1 MIKKP
6 ELMAP
11 VGSFEMLQAAID
23 SGADSVYFG
32 VKDLNMREMGSSN
45 FTFDELK
52 EVVSRCHDNNMKAY
66 LTVNTIIYEGEGKL
80 VDSILAAAKIAGVDA
95 IIAWDFSVLKK
106 AKKLGF
112 ELHLSTQASVSNFE
126 ALKFYYDFGV
136 RRFVLARELSLPEI
150 KKIKKKITL
159 SKLDAQIECFV
170 HGAMCVAVSGRCFMS
185 QFNHCKSANRGQ
197 CLQACRRKYR
207 IIDDEEGTELVL
219 DNHFVMSP
227 KDLCTMPVFDKLIS
241 AGIDVF
247 KIEGRARSP
256 EYVKIVVE
264 SYREAINAFFDKCLS
279 ANLKKQL
286 VLKMEKV
293 YNRGFN
299 TGFYMGYPL
308 DSWAGVYGSKATT
321 RKVFLGKVNN
331 YYNKLGVVE
340 VLLEAGDVN
349 FGDLFYVIGPTTGV
363 LEGVVPEMLVDDEV
377 VSRALKGVIVTF
389 KCSKVRV
396 NDKFFKIVSVDEN
409 KQLTQ

>member
-136 RRFVLARELSLPEI
+136 RRFVN
-150 KKIKKKITL
+150 
-159 SKLDAQIECFV
+159 C
-170 HGAMCVAVSGRCFMS
+170 
-185 QFNHCKSANRGQ
+185 QFPNFHPN
-197 CLQACRRKYR
+197 
-207 IIDDEEGTELVL
+207 
-219 DNHFVMSP
+219 
-227 KDLCTMPVFDKLIS
+227 
-241 AGIDVF
+241 
-247 KIEGRARSP
+247 
-256 EYVKIVVE
+256 
-264 SYREAINAFFDKCLS
+264 SYPPI
-279 ANLKKQL
+279 
-286 VLKMEKV
+286 
-293 YNRGFN
+293 
-299 TGFYMGYPL
+299 
-308 DSWAGVYGSKATT
+308 
-321 RKVFLGKVNN
+321 
-331 YYNKLGVVE
+331 
-340 VLLEAGDVN
+340 
-349 FGDLFYVIGPTTGV
+349 
-363 LEGVVPEMLVDDEV
+363 
-377 VSRALKGVIVTF
+377 
-389 KCSKVRV
+389 
-396 NDKFFKIVSVDEN
+396 
-409 KQLTQ
+409 